1 MTNAFEKFNANST
14 THIASV
20 AETPINIPE
29 IATVTSPM
37 QTVTININGKPI
49 SKSVRSV
56 ENCFGFTEEFYT
68 QAYPSRWHAKK
79 WLEYMEFVEQPDGS
93 FLSRGTYRADIVEID
108 VTDPRDIWNPVNPRT
123 GEVD

>member
-1 MTNAFEKFNANST
+1 MTDVFEKFNAT
-14 THIASV
+14 TATHITSV

-29 IATVTSPM
+29 IAPPPAPM
-37 QTVTININGKPI
+37 QPVRIDINQKQMR
-49 SKSVRSV
+49 KSVRRV

-79 WLEYMEFVEQPDGS
+79 WLEYMEFVEQPDGY
-93 FLSRGTYRADIVEID
+93 FLSHSTYRADIVEIE

-123 GEVD
+123 SEID